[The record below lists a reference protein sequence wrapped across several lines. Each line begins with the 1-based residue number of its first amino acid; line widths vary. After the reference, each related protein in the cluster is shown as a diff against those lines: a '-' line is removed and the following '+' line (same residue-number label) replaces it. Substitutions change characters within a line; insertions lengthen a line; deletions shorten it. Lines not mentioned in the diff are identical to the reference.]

1 MLPTLADNGEYVIE
15 DRLSLRL
22 FPGRLRRGDLVV
34 LQSPIDPKQS
44 ICKRIIGMPGDVI
57 CVDPTGEY
65 APSSEYVIIPKGHVW
80 ISGDNAAYSRD
91 SRQYGPVSISL
102 IQGTLW
108 ARVSEPLALSCS
120 LYQ

>member
-1 MLPTLADNGEYVIE
+1 MLPTLADHGEYVIE

-34 LQSPIDPKQS
+34 LQSPIEPGRS

-91 SRQYGPVSISL
+91 SRLYGPVSMSL
-102 IQGTLW
+102 IQGRLW
-108 ARVSEPLALSCS
+108 ARVSGLLSLS
-120 LYQ
+120 SFFPS